1 MPNNRMKLKNLNL
14 KGFKSIDSEGQSIE
28 FGDITVFL
36 GANGSGKSNLVS
48 FFKLLN
54 YLTAGGLQ
62 IFIGQQGFANSLLYY
77 GSSTTPRIRAELSFE
92 QAGAGKETYSF
103 TLSHASGDTLIFTEE
118 YVGWEHPGS
127 QGPKKV
133 DLGAGHKETKL
144 LEDRKAEA
152 VGPII
157 LFMLGRLNLCQVYH
171 FHDTS
176 STAGIRNQGYTG
188 DNQYLQGN
196 AGNLA
201 AFLFAMANNEEGKKH
216 YERIVRHIQLVM
228 PQFGDFVLRPSPENK
243 DYIRLDWR
251 EKKRKDYIFGPHLL
265 SDGSLRFMALATLLL
280 QPAVAFHP
288 KVIILD
294 EPELGLHPAA
304 IASLAG
310 MIRAAS
316 MKSQII
322 VATQSPRLVDEFNID
337 EIVIVERDEAKDR
350 SLFKRLDEKDLSEWL
365 ERYSLSD
372 LWEKNVLGG
381 RP

>member
-1 MPNNRMKLKNLNL
+1 MPNNRMKLKHLNL
-14 KGFKSIDSEGQSIE
+14 KGFKSIDSEGQSIA

-36 GANGSGKSNLVS
+36 DANGAGKSNLVS

-54 YLTAGGLQ
+54 YLTTGGLQ
-62 IFIGQQGFANSLLYY
+62 TFIGEQGFADSLLYY
-77 GSSTTPRIRAELSFE
+77 GSSTTSRIQAELSF
-92 QAGAGKETYSF
+92 QQDGADKHTYSF
-103 TLSHASGDTLIFTEE
+103 TLSHASGDTLIFTKE
-118 YVGWEHPGS
+118 YVTWDRAGRLHLRTI
-127 QGPKKV
+127 

-144 LEDRKAEA
+144 LDDTAPDSLTRRI
-152 VGPII
+152 VFNF
-157 LFMLGRLNLCQVYH
+157 LRSCQLYH

-176 STAGIRNQGYTG
+176 STAKIRNQGYIG
-188 DNQYLQGN
+188 DTDCLRDN

-201 AFLFAMANNEEGKKH
+201 AFLFTMANNGEWKKH
-216 YERIVRHIQLVM
+216 YDRIVRNIQLVL
-228 PQFGDFVLRPSPENK
+228 PQFGDFVLRPSPLNK

-251 EKKRKDYIFGPHLL
+251 EKRKDYLFGPHLL

-280 QPAVAFHP
+280 QPAESLP

-304 IASLAG
+304 ISSLSG
-310 MIRAAS
+310 MIRTAS
-316 MKSQII
+316 VNSQVIL
-322 VATQSPRLVDEFNID
+322 ATQSPRLVDEFNID
-337 EIVIVERDEAKDR
+337 QIVIVERDETKDR
-350 SLFKRLDEKDLSEWL
+350 SLVKRLDEKNLAEWL

>member
-1 MPNNRMKLKNLNL
+1 MKLKSLDL
-14 KGFKSIDSEGQSIE
+14 KGFKSIDGEGQSIT

-36 GANGSGKSNLVS
+36 GANGVGKSNLVS

-54 YLTAGGLQ
+54 YMTTRELQ
-62 IFIGQQGFANSLLYY
+62 TFIGEQGFADSLLYY
-77 GSSTTPRIRAELSFE
+77 GSSTTTRIRAELSFE
-92 QAGAGKETYSF
+92 QDGADKHAYSF
-103 TLSHASGDTLIFTEE
+103 ILSHASGDTLVFTEE

-133 DLGAGHKETKL
+133 VLGAGHKETKL
-144 LEDRKAEA
+144 LEDTE
-152 VGPII
+152 PD
-157 LFMLGRLNLCQVYH
+157 RLTRQIVLNFLRSCQVYH

-176 STAGIRNQGYTG
+176 STAKIRNQGYIG
-188 DNQYLQGN
+188 DNVYLRSN

-201 AFLFAMANNEEGKKH
+201 AFLFAMANNEASKKH
-216 YERIVRHIQLVM
+216 YERIVRHIQLVL
-228 PQFGDFVLRPSPENK
+228 PQFGDFVLRPSPLNK

-251 EKKRKDYIFGPHLL
+251 EKRRDYLFGPHLL

-280 QPAVAFHP
+280 QPSVTLP
-288 KVIILD
+288 KVIVLD

-310 MIRAAS
+310 MIREAS

>member
-1 MPNNRMKLKNLNL
+1 MPNSRMKLKNLNL
-14 KGFKSIDSEGQSIE
+14 KGFKSIDSEGQAID

-36 GANGSGKSNLVS
+36 GANGAGKSNLVS

-54 YLTAGGLQ
+54 FMTTGRLQ
-62 IFIGQQGFANSLLYY
+62 TFIGEQGFADSLLYY
-77 GSSTTPRIRAELSFE
+77 GSSTTSRIQAELSFE
-92 QAGAGKETYSF
+92 QDGGDKHTYSF

-118 YVGWEHPGS
+118 YVKWERAGRSVPRNIY
-127 QGPKKV
+127 
-133 DLGAGHKETKL
+133 LAAGHKEAQL
-144 LEDRKAEA
+144 LEDAE
-152 VGPII
+152 PD
-157 LFMLGRLNLCQVYH
+157 RLTRQIVLNFLRSCQVYH

-176 STAGIRNQGYTG
+176 STAKIRNQGYIG
-188 DNQYLQGN
+188 DNDYLLDN

-201 AFLFAMANNEEGKKH
+201 AFLFAMANTEEWKKY
-216 YERIVRHIQLVM
+216 YERIVRHIQLVL
-228 PQFGDFVLRPSPENK
+228 PQFGDFVLRPSPLNK

-251 EKKRKDYIFGPHLL
+251 EKRRDYLFGPHLL

-280 QPAVAFHP
+280 QPAVSLP

-337 EIVIVERDEAKDR
+337 EIVIVERDELKDR
-350 SLFKRLDEKDLSEWL
+350 SLFKRLVVKDLSEWL